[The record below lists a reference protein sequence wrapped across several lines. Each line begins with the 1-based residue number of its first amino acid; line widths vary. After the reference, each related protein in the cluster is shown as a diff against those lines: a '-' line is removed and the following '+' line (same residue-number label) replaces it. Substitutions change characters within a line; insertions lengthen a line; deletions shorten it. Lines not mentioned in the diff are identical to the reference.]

1 LRPITRIAYYDR
13 ISSQW
18 NRITGH
24 HGGPFKRYM
33 LNDRI
38 LARIEGIEERAIL
51 ELGAGNGY
59 FAPLMMRRFS
69 GQRPARLVI
78 SDQAQA
84 QLDIARA
91 EFRIDGAEYL
101 PLDVQDAFPFPDASL
116 DIILAVMLLNE
127 LTTAG
132 MQAALHECRRVLAP
146 QGRLLAA
153 VTHPAF
159 VHALGKKGAL
169 TDFGR
174 GLAAM
179 PGAEGLR
186 LPVSRRPTQAYLD
199 ALRVS
204 GFTVETE
211 DVFPDEKT
219 IHARPGLKLPRDTPL
234 ALLLDCHV
242 T

>member
-1 LRPITRIAYYDR
+1 
-13 ISSQW
+13 
-18 NRITGH
+18 
-24 HGGPFKRYM
+24 M
-33 LNDRI
+33 LNERI
-38 LARIEGIEERAIL
+38 LARIGGVEGRALL

-59 FAPLMMRRFS
+59 FAPLLMRRFS

-78 SDQAQA
+78 SDQSQA

-91 EFRIDGAEYL
+91 EFRVDGAEYV
-101 PLDVQDAFPFPDASL
+101 PLDVQDPFPFPDASFDL
-116 DIILAVMLLNE
+116 ILAIMLLNE
-127 LTTAG
+127 LTTSG
-132 MQAALHECRRVLAP
+132 LHAALREGRRVLGS
-146 QGRLLAA
+146 QGCLLAV

-179 PGAEGLR
+179 PGAEGVR
-186 LPVSRRPTQAYLD
+186 LPVSRRPARAYLD
-199 ALRVS
+199 VLSVC

-211 DVFPDEKT
+211 DVYPDEKT
-219 IHARPGLKLPRDTPL
+219 FHARPGLKLSRSAPL

-242 T
+242 S